1 MDDKLTAI
9 SSSNGIGSGEG
20 SNTQTA
26 TNSRK
31 IFADV
36 LPHYLAMGM
45 TSDEFYNQDHE
56 LVIAYRKAYKEK
68 RKKANED
75 MWLQGLYVYH
85 AVSRVAPLLVP
96 FAKHPKPEPY
106 LDKPLPFYEESEEE
120 QEETAVEERA
130 IAYMKAKMLEVNKKF
145 GV

>member
-31 IFADV
+31 IFSEV
-36 LPHYLAMGM
+36 FPQYLVMGM

-68 RKKANED
+68 RKRANED

-96 FAKHPKPEPY
+96 FAKRPKAEPY

>member
-9 SSSNGIGSGEG
+9 SSSNGIGGGEG

-56 LVIAYRKAYKEK
+56 LVIAYRKGYKLE
-68 RKKANED
+68 RKQRNED
-75 MWLQGLYVYH
+75 LWLQALYVYQ
-85 AVSRVAPLLVP
+85 AVSRVSPLFNP
-96 FAKHPKPEPY
+96 FNKHPKPEPY
-106 LDKPLPFYEESEEE
+106 LNKPFALYDEDREEE
-120 QEETAVEERA
+120 KSAVEDKG
-130 IAYMKAKMLEVNKKF
+130 IAYMKAKMIEINKKF
-145 GV
+145 GA